1 MKGSRGRV
9 EDRRDVAAQE
19 MTDERRHR
27 TDRRPRRGRSTTDRV
42 VSSSLAV
49 AACAGIVGLLG
60 LRTAQDANST
70 QVAPDLASTGVPL
83 SSAGLSQQQLDVYA
97 AALEAERQQLVAYRD
112 QLQIVAVQLAAA
124 RNGEVIPSA
133 GHGPTQLVAQPRA
146 RTTRQPPAGQVP
158 TAQQPTSHPS
168 TVQQAPEPPLP
179 SDPAP
184 PAPKA
189 APQLQAAVVQP
200 PIQTSGPSVS
210 SGGSAPQST
219 TKGSKAS

>member
-1 MKGSRGRV
+1 MAG
-9 EDRRDVAAQE
+9 QE
-19 MTDERRHR
+19 MTDESRQR
-27 TDRRPRRGRSTTDRV
+27 TERRPRRGRSTTDRV

-49 AACAGIVGLLG
+49 ASCAGIVGLLG

-70 QVAPDLASTGVPL
+70 QVAPDPASTVAPL

-112 QLQIVAVQLAAA
+112 QLQVVAVQLTAA
-124 RNGEVIPSA
+124 RNSGVIPSA
-133 GHGPTQLVAQPRA
+133 GHGSTQLVAQPRV
-146 RTTRQPPAGQVP
+146 RTTRQPPAGQVS
-158 TAQQPTSHPS
+158 TAQQPTSQPS
-168 TVQQAPEPPLP
+168 TVQQAPEPPP
-179 SDPAP
+179 PNDPAP

-200 PIQTSGPSVS
+200 PAQTSGPTVS